1 METYLGRKDS
11 LKASLTTANQMILA
25 SNFALDL
32 LISNF
37 QAQGLDIVDLVT
49 LSGTNMFH
57 PLVLYYFNHSKV
69 IKTRALSK
77 RSRGTNKNY

>member
-1 METYLGRKDS
+1 
-11 LKASLTTANQMILA
+11 MIPA
-25 SNFALDL
+25 PNFTLDQ

-57 PLVLYYFNHSKV
+57 PLVLYYINHSKV

-77 RSRGTNKNY
+77 KSRGTNKNYKVP